1 MFFNAAVYV
10 KMILMRN
17 EQIFQSIIR
26 YITEEYVPNKY
37 GTISN
42 QKIDS
47 FSFYFVH
54 KNWKVNKTYL
64 KFEFFNSAARNLVN
78 IN

>member
-10 KMILMRN
+10 EMILMRN

-26 YITEEYVPNKY
+26 YIAEEYVPNKY
-37 GTISN
+37 GTISK

-54 KNWKVNKTYL
+54 KN
-64 KFEFFNSAARNLVN
+64 
-78 IN
+78 